1 MQITVGAKRDK
12 HVTVGQCW
20 IALDDD
26 ASRLLRSFKRMPA
39 LDQDG
44 GGVT

>member
-1 MQITVGAKRDK
+1 MQITLSAKRDK

-26 ASRLLRSFKRMPA
+26 ASRLLRSFKRMPV
-39 LDQDG
+39 LDKMEG
-44 GGVT
+44 A